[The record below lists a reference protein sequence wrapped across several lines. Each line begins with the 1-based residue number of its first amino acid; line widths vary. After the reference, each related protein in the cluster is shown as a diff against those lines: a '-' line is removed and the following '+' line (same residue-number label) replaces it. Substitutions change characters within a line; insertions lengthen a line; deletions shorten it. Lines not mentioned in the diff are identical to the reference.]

1 MFGRRL
7 PEGPVKIP
15 DQRRLTLLQ
24 GAVLCSLFIH
34 AIGLFGLSLTPAP
47 PNVAAEDKARLWV
60 VDLVPYRER
69 GPVRPAGAAERPLVA
84 QGGRRVG
91 YAEGYVGRLTPA
103 PRPVPEALPK
113 QAPRRRQDPVMHDVP
128 APPPPVPQGVQ
139 VTQSTPSVAAS
150 SDPPD
155 PPDKSTG
162 ASSSEPPQEPSP
174 SPADEASVAGET
186 PSPTPDAA
194 PLADAAPTTAPLAD
208 AAPTAAP
215 EPATPEDAP
224 SSGLVQDPTADFS
237 LILSYHNDDR
247 IRRDASG
254 TLELDISAISV
265 LSDVKPVLA
274 QNNPSVVPLRDAGR
288 YGLRAMDRVKA
299 KVRVHVDLDQALPQ
313 LVAPRKV
320 EVVDLTVEGR
330 ALQAA
335 ECEALTSFIRQGV
348 AATQWFPASSKGVW
362 SEHSEQTFDVEV
374 IQASDTAMSPPTSR
388 AP

>member
-15 DQRRLTLLQ
+15 VQRRLTLLQ
-24 GAVLCSLFIH
+24 GAVLFSLFIH
-34 AIGLFGLSLTPAP
+34 AIGLFTLSLTPPPPSAAP
-47 PNVAAEDKARLWV
+47 EDKARLWV

-69 GPVRPAGAAERPLVA
+69 GPVAPAVAAARPPVA
-84 QGGRRVG
+84 LGGRRVG
-91 YAEGYVGRLTPA
+91 YAEGYLGRLTAA
-103 PRPVPEALPK
+103 PRAVPEALPK
-113 QAPRRRQDPVMHDVP
+113 QAPRRREDPVMHDVP
-128 APPPPVPQGVQ
+128 APPPPVPQGVE

-155 PPDKSTG
+155 PPAKSTD
-162 ASSSEPPQEPSP
+162 ASSSGPPEDATAT
-174 SPADEASVAGET
+174 PADENPPAAETAS
-186 PSPTPDAA
+186 PA
-194 PLADAAPTTAPLAD
+194 PVADAAPA
-208 AAPTAAP
+208 
-215 EPATPEDAP
+215 ATPESMVPDDAP
-224 SSGLVQDPTADFS
+224 SAAATPGLVQDPTADFS

-254 TLELDISAISV
+254 TLELDISAISE

-274 QNNPSVVPLRDAGR
+274 KNNPTALPLREADR
-288 YGLRAMDRVKA
+288 YGLRAMDRVRA
-299 KVRVHVDLDQALPQ
+299 KVRVDVDLDQALPQ
-313 LVAPRKV
+313 LVAPRKI
-320 EVVDLTVEGR
+320 EVVELTVEGR
-330 ALQAA
+330 VLQAA
-335 ECEALTSFIRQGV
+335 EREQLASFIRQGV